1 MGLKTEVKPDLS
13 VEVGPLRLK
22 NPVMAASGTAS
33 YGEELDQFFPIERL
47 GALVTKSLTLKPK
60 EGNAPH
66 RIVETPSGMLN
77 SIGLQNV
84 GVETFCAKKLPFL
97 QAKKVPVIANI
108 AAKRI
113 EDYAT
118 LAERLSREKGIV
130 ALELNVSC
138 PNVKEGGLEFGS
150 SPACIRE
157 IVSKVR
163 ERTTLPLIT
172 KLSPNITDIVEMA
185 RAAKEGGSDIVSLIN
200 TFLAMAVNVRKR
212 RPVLSTVTGGLS
224 GPAIQP
230 IALRM
235 VWQVAQALRMP
246 VIGIG
251 GIMTTE
257 DALAFLMVGASAVQV
272 GTASFV
278 NPKAPLEILEGLER
292 YVEKEGITTL
302 RDMIGII

>member
-1 MGLKTEVKPDLS
+1 MDLS
-13 VEVGPLRLK
+13 VQVGPLKLK
-22 NPVMAASGTAS
+22 NPVMVASGTAS

-47 GALVTKSLTLKPK
+47 GAVVTKSLTLKPK

-77 SIGLQNV
+77 SIGLQNI
-84 GVETFCAKKLPFL
+84 GVEAFCTQKLPKL
-97 QAKKVPVIANI
+97 RERGVAVVANI

-113 EDYAT
+113 EDYAA
-118 LAERLSREKGIV
+118 LAERLSGEKGII

-150 SPACIRE
+150 NPSCIRD

-163 ERTTLPLIT
+163 AKTKLPLIT
-172 KLSPNITDIVEMA
+172 KLSPNVTDIVEMA
-185 RAAKEGGSDIVSLIN
+185 RAAQEGGSDIVSLVN
-200 TFLAMAVNVRKR
+200 TFLAMKVNVKKR
-212 RPVLSTVTGGLS
+212 QPFLSTVTGGLS

-235 VWQVAQALRMP
+235 IWQVAHALRIP
-246 VIGIG
+246 IIGIG
-251 GIMTTE
+251 GVMTME
-257 DALAFLMVGASAVQV
+257 DALSFLMVGASAVQV

-278 NPKAPLEILEGLER
+278 NPKAPIEILEGLER
-292 YVEKEGITTL
+292 YAEAEHLSAL
-302 RDMIGII
+302 REIIGII